1 VARWTQYIGLHPKA
15 REYVKGAKV
24 LATFKGTEG
33 IAGEPVTYSLFEVP
47 FTYDF
52 YGEEMTDWRTY
63 VEVTQ
68 AIPWSSGPMIFTC
81 LVDVMTGKKMF
92 EWTKEEIERY

>member
-15 REYVKGAKV
+15 RKFLKNARV
-24 LATFKGTEG
+24 LTEFKGNEG
-33 IAGEPVTYSLFEVP
+33 IAREPVTYNLYEVP
-47 FTYDF
+47 ITDDD
-52 YGEEMTDWRTY
+52 GEMIDWSTY

-68 AIPWSSGPMIFTC
+68 IVVWSSGPMIFTC